1 MADEKRSTINI
12 RLGESLLQIMREEAA
27 RHARSM
33 NAEIVRRLE
42 ASLPSSRIPCI
53 PETADIT
60 AEERALL
67 RMWRTLGSEEKRSVS
82 VLLRA
87 ATSSKSD

>member
-12 RLGESLLQIMREEAA
+12 RLGESLLQTMREEAA

-42 ASLPSSRIPCI
+42 ASLPSSHMPSI

-60 AEERALL
+60 AEERALV
-67 RMWRTLGSEEKRSVS
+67 RMWRALGSEEKRSVS